1 MDLSEIGRQFG
12 LNEAQTRAAVEA
24 LTPVVAAGMRRN
36 GGAGGGLND
45 IIKSI
50 TQGGAPEETGAATSQ
65 GNDILGEIFGS
76 KEVSRGVANELSAT
90 SGIGA
95 SILKKMLPIIAS
107 IVMAQVAKQMGSR
120 GGSSGGGLGDILG
133 DILGGGSS
141 APQPRQTA
149 PQPKSTGGI
158 EDILKDI
165 LGGGGGAPTQT
176 APRSSPRSG
185 NAADDLLKS
194 VEESLR
200 RR

>member
-36 GGAGGGLND
+36 GPSAGGLED
-45 IIKSI
+45 IIRSI
-50 TQGGAPEETGAATSQ
+50 TQGGAPEETDAATSQ
-65 GNDILGEIFGS
+65 GNDILGQIFGS
-76 KEVSRGVANELSAT
+76 KEVSRGVANELSAS
-90 SGIGA
+90 SGIGS

-133 DILGGGSS
+133 DILGGGRS
-141 APQPRQTA
+141 PA

-158 EDILKDI
+158 EDILTDI
-165 LGGGGGAPTQT
+165 LGGGGGAA
-176 APRSSPRSG
+176 APRSTPRSG
-185 NAADDLLKS
+185 NAADDLLRS

>member
-12 LNEAQTRAAVEA
+12 LDEEQTRAAVEA

-36 GGAGGGLND
+36 GGVGGGLND

-50 TQGGAPEETGAATSQ
+50 TQGGAPEETDAATSQ

-133 DILGGGSS
+133 DILGGGS
-141 APQPRQTA
+141 APQPRRTA
-149 PQPKSTGGI
+149 PQPKPTGGI

-165 LGGGGGAPTQT
+165 LGGGGGAA
-176 APRSSPRSG
+176 APRSNPRSG
-185 NAADDLLKS
+185 NAADDLLNS

>member
-36 GGAGGGLND
+36 GPSAGGLED
-45 IIKSI
+45 IIRSI
-50 TQGGAPEETGAATSQ
+50 TQGGAPDEPDAATNQ

-76 KEVSRGVANELSAT
+76 KEVSRGVANELSAS

-133 DILGGGSS
+133 DILGGGS

-165 LGGGGGAPTQT
+165 LGGGGGTA
-176 APRSSPRSG
+176 APRSAPRSG
-185 NAADDLLKS
+185 NAADDLLRS

>member
-36 GGAGGGLND
+36 GPSAGGLDD
-45 IIKSI
+45 IIRSI
-50 TQGGAPEETGAATSQ
+50 TQGGAAEEPEAAISQ
-65 GNDILGEIFGS
+65 GNDILGQIFGS
-76 KEVSRGVANELSAT
+76 KEVSRGVANELSAS

-120 GGSSGGGLGDILG
+120 GGSAGGGLGDILG
-133 DILGGGSS
+133 DILGGGRSS
-141 APQPRQTA
+141 A

-165 LGGGGGAPTQT
+165 LSGGGGGTA
-176 APRSSPRSG
+176 APRSAPRSG
-185 NAADDLLKS
+185 NAADDLLRS

-200 RR
+200 KR

>member
-76 KEVSRGVANELSAT
+76 KEVSRGVANELSAS

-133 DILGGGSS
+133 DILGGGRS
-141 APQPRQTA
+141 PA

-165 LGGGGGAPTQT
+165 LGGGGGGPA
-176 APRSSPRSG
+176 APRSNPRSG
-185 NAADDLLKS
+185 NAADDLLRS

>member
-36 GGAGGGLND
+36 GPSAGGLED
-45 IIKSI
+45 IIRSI
-50 TQGGAPEETGAATSQ
+50 TQGGAPEETDAATSQ
-65 GNDILGEIFGS
+65 GNDILGQIFGS
-76 KEVSRGVANELSAT
+76 KEVSRGVANELSAS
-90 SGIGA
+90 SGIGS

-133 DILGGGSS
+133 DILGGGRN
-141 APQPRQTA
+141 PA

-158 EDILKDI
+158 EDILTDI
-165 LGGGGGAPTQT
+165 LGGGGGAA
-176 APRSSPRSG
+176 APRSTPRSG
-185 NAADDLLKS
+185 NAADDLLRS

>member
-50 TQGGAPEETGAATSQ
+50 TQGGATEETDAVTSQ

-76 KEVSRGVANELSAT
+76 KDVSRGVASELSAS

-120 GGSSGGGLGDILG
+120 GSSSGGGLGDILG

-141 APQPRQTA
+141 

-165 LGGGGGAPTQT
+165 LGGGGAP
-176 APRSSPRSG
+176 APRSSPRNG
-185 NAADDLLKS
+185 NAADDLLRS

>member
-12 LNEAQTRAAVEA
+12 LNEEQTRAAVEA

-50 TQGGAPEETGAATSQ
+50 TQGGAPDETDAATSQ

-133 DILGGGSS
+133 DILGGGGGS
-141 APQPRQTA
+141 A

-165 LGGGGGAPTQT
+165 LGGGSAT
-176 APRSSPRSG
+176 APRSNSRTG
-185 NAADDLLKS
+185 NAADDLLRS

>member
-36 GGAGGGLND
+36 GPSAGGLED
-45 IIKSI
+45 IIRSI
-50 TQGGAPEETGAATSQ
+50 TQGGAPEETDAATSQ
-65 GNDILGEIFGS
+65 GNDILGQIFGS
-76 KEVSRGVANELSAT
+76 KEVSRGVANELSAS
-90 SGIGA
+90 SGIGS

-133 DILGGGSS
+133 DILGGSRN
-141 APQPRQTA
+141 PA

-165 LGGGGGAPTQT
+165 LGGGSGGTA

-185 NAADDLLKS
+185 NAADDLLRS

>member
-1 MDLSEIGRQFG
+1 
-12 LNEAQTRAAVEA
+12 VEA

-36 GGAGGGLND
+36 GPSAGGLED
-45 IIKSI
+45 IIRSI
-50 TQGGAPEETGAATSQ
+50 TQGGAPEETDAATSQ
-65 GNDILGEIFGS
+65 GNDILGQIFGS

-90 SGIGA
+90 SGIGS

-133 DILGGGSS
+133 DILGGSRN
-141 APQPRQTA
+141 PA

-165 LGGGGGAPTQT
+165 LGGGSGGTA

-185 NAADDLLKS
+185 NAADDLLRS

>member
-36 GGAGGGLND
+36 GPSAGGIED
-45 IIKSI
+45 IIRSI
-50 TQGGAPEETGAATSQ
+50 TQGGAPEETDAATSQ
-65 GNDILGEIFGS
+65 GNDILGQIFGS

-90 SGIGA
+90 SGIGS

-107 IVMAQVAKQMGSR
+107 IVMAQVAKQIGSR

-133 DILGGGSS
+133 DILGGGRS
-141 APQPRQTA
+141 PA

-165 LGGGGGAPTQT
+165 LGGGSGGTA

-185 NAADDLLKS
+185 NAADDLLRS

>member
-36 GGAGGGLND
+36 GPSAGGLED
-45 IIKSI
+45 IIRSI
-50 TQGGAPEETGAATSQ
+50 TQGGAPEETDAATSQ
-65 GNDILGEIFGS
+65 GNDILGQIFGS

-90 SGIGA
+90 SGIGS

-133 DILGGGSS
+133 DILGGGRS
-141 APQPRQTA
+141 PA

-165 LGGGGGAPTQT
+165 LGGGGGGTA
-176 APRSSPRSG
+176 APRSAPRSG
-185 NAADDLLKS
+185 NAADDLLRS

>member
-12 LNEAQTRAAVEA
+12 LNEEQARAAVEA

-50 TQGGAPEETGAATSQ
+50 TQSGAPEETDAATSQ
-65 GNDILGEIFGS
+65 GNDILGQIFGS

-90 SGIGA
+90 SGIGS

-133 DILGGGSS
+133 DILGGGS

-165 LGGGGGAPTQT
+165 LGGGGSGAPTQS
-176 APRSSPRSG
+176 APRSSPRSS
-185 NAADDLLKS
+185 NAADDLLRS

>member
-12 LNEAQTRAAVEA
+12 LDEAQTRAAVEA

-45 IIKSI
+45 IIRSI
-50 TQGGAPEETGAATSQ
+50 TQGGAPEETDAATSQ
-65 GNDILGEIFGS
+65 GNDILGQIFGS
-76 KEVSRGVANELSAT
+76 KEVSRGVANELSAS
-90 SGIGA
+90 SGIGS

-133 DILGGGSS
+133 DILGGGGS
-141 APQPRQTA
+141 APQPRQRA

-165 LGGGGGAPTQT
+165 LGGGGGAA
-176 APRSSPRSG
+176 APRSRPRSG
-185 NAADDLLKS
+185 NAADDLLNS

>member
-50 TQGGAPEETGAATSQ
+50 TQGGAPEETDAATSQ

-76 KEVSRGVANELSAT
+76 KEVSRGVANELSAS

-133 DILGGGSS
+133 DILGGGS
-141 APQPRQTA
+141 APQPRQPA
-149 PQPKSTGGI
+149 PQPKPAGGI

-165 LGGGGGAPTQT
+165 LGGGGAA
-176 APRSSPRSG
+176 APRTSPRSG
-185 NAADDLLKS
+185 NAAEDLLKS

>member
-12 LNEAQTRAAVEA
+12 LNEEQTRAAVEA

-45 IIKSI
+45 IIRSI
-50 TQGGAPEETGAATSQ
+50 TQGGAPDETGAATSQ
-65 GNDILGEIFGS
+65 GNDILGQIFGS

-133 DILGGGSS
+133 DILGGGGGS
-141 APQPRQTA
+141 A

-165 LGGGGGAPTQT
+165 LGGGGGTP
-176 APRSSPRSG
+176 APRSSRSG
-185 NAADDLLKS
+185 NAADDLLNS

>member
-24 LTPVVAAGMRRN
+24 LTPVVAAGMRRS

-45 IIKSI
+45 IIRSI
-50 TQGGAPEETGAATSQ
+50 TQGGAPEETDAATSQ

-76 KEVSRGVANELSAT
+76 KEVSRGVANELSAS

-133 DILGGGSS
+133 DILGGGGGS

-165 LGGGGGAPTQT
+165 LGGGGGTV
-176 APRSSPRSG
+176 APRSNPRSG
-185 NAADDLLKS
+185 NAAEDLLNS

>member
-12 LNEAQTRAAVEA
+12 LNEEQTRAAVEA

-45 IIKSI
+45 IIRSI

-76 KEVSRGVANELSAT
+76 KEVSRGVANELSAS

-120 GGSSGGGLGDILG
+120 GGTSGGGLGDILG
-133 DILGGGSS
+133 DILGGGSA

-149 PQPKSTGGI
+149 PKPKSTGGI

-165 LGGGGGAPTQT
+165 LGGGGATTQT
-176 APRSSPRSG
+176 APRTSPRSG
-185 NAADDLLKS
+185 NAADDLLRS

>member
-36 GGAGGGLND
+36 GPSAGGLED
-45 IIKSI
+45 IIRSI
-50 TQGGAPEETGAATSQ
+50 TQGGAPEETDAATSQ
-65 GNDILGEIFGS
+65 GNDILGQIFGS
-76 KEVSRGVANELSAT
+76 KEVSRGVANELSAS
-90 SGIGA
+90 SGIGS

-107 IVMAQVAKQMGSR
+107 IVMAQVAKQIGSR

-133 DILGGGSS
+133 DILGGGRS
-141 APQPRQTA
+141 PA

-158 EDILKDI
+158 EDILKGI
-165 LGGGGGAPTQT
+165 LGGGSGGTA

-185 NAADDLLKS
+185 NAADDLLRS

>member
-12 LNEAQTRAAVEA
+12 LSDEQTRAAVEA
-24 LTPVVAAGMRRN
+24 LTPVVAAGMRRS
-36 GGAGGGLND
+36 GGAGGGLGD

-50 TQGGAPEETGAATSQ
+50 TQGGAPEETDAATSQ
-65 GNDILGEIFGS
+65 GNDILGQIFGS
-76 KEVSRGVANELSAT
+76 KEVSRGVATELSAT

-133 DILGGGSS
+133 DILGGGGGS
-141 APQPRQTA
+141 A

-165 LGGGGGAPTQT
+165 LGGGGGAT
-176 APRSSPRSG
+176 APRSG
-185 NAADDLLKS
+185 NAADDLLRS

>member
-36 GGAGGGLND
+36 GPSAGGLED
-45 IIKSI
+45 IIRSI
-50 TQGGAPEETGAATSQ
+50 TQGGAPEETDAATSQ
-65 GNDILGEIFGS
+65 GNDILGQIFGS

-90 SGIGA
+90 SGIGS

-120 GGSSGGGLGDILG
+120 GGSPGGGLGDILG
-133 DILGGGSS
+133 DILGGGRS
-141 APQPRQTA
+141 PA

-165 LGGGGGAPTQT
+165 LGGGSGGTA
-176 APRSSPRSG
+176 APRSAPRSG
-185 NAADDLLKS
+185 NAADDLLRS

>member
-36 GGAGGGLND
+36 GPSAGGLED
-45 IIKSI
+45 IIRSI
-50 TQGGAPEETGAATSQ
+50 TQGGAPEETDAATSQ
-65 GNDILGEIFGS
+65 GNDILGQIFGS
-76 KEVSRGVANELSAT
+76 KEVSRGVANELSAS
-90 SGIGA
+90 SGIGS

-107 IVMAQVAKQMGSR
+107 IVMAQVAKQIGSR

-133 DILGGGSS
+133 DILGGGRS
-141 APQPRQTA
+141 PA

-165 LGGGGGAPTQT
+165 LGGGSGGTA

-185 NAADDLLKS
+185 NAADDLLRS

>member
-36 GGAGGGLND
+36 GPSAGGLDD
-45 IIKSI
+45 IIRSI
-50 TQGGAPEETGAATSQ
+50 TQGGAPEETDAATSQ
-65 GNDILGEIFGS
+65 GNDILGQIFGS

-90 SGIGA
+90 SGIGS

-133 DILGGGSS
+133 DILGGGRS
-141 APQPRQTA
+141 PA

-165 LGGGGGAPTQT
+165 LGGGSGGTA
-176 APRSSPRSG
+176 APRSAPRSG
-185 NAADDLLKS
+185 NAADDLLRS

>member
-12 LNEAQTRAAVEA
+12 LDEAQTRAAVEA

-36 GGAGGGLND
+36 GPSAGGLED
-45 IIKSI
+45 IIRSM
-50 TQGGAPEETGAATSQ
+50 TQGGAPEETEAATSQ
-65 GNDILGEIFGS
+65 GNDILGQIFGS

-90 SGIGA
+90 SGIGS

-133 DILGGGSS
+133 DILGGGS
-141 APQPRQTA
+141 PA
-149 PQPKSTGGI
+149 PQPKQRVPQPTSTGGI

-165 LGGGGGAPTQT
+165 LGGGGGTA
-176 APRSSPRSG
+176 APRSAPRSG
-185 NAADDLLKS
+185 NAADDLLRS

>member
-12 LNEAQTRAAVEA
+12 LNEAQPRAAVEA

-36 GGAGGGLND
+36 GPSAGGLED
-45 IIKSI
+45 IIRSI
-50 TQGGAPEETGAATSQ
+50 TQGGAPEETDAATSQ
-65 GNDILGEIFGS
+65 GNDILGQIFGS
-76 KEVSRGVANELSAT
+76 KEVSRGVANELSAS
-90 SGIGA
+90 SGIGS

-107 IVMAQVAKQMGSR
+107 IVMAQVAKQIGSR

-133 DILGGGSS
+133 DILGGGRS
-141 APQPRQTA
+141 PA

-158 EDILKDI
+158 EDILKGI
-165 LGGGGGAPTQT
+165 LGGGSGGTA

-185 NAADDLLKS
+185 NAADDLLRS

>member
-50 TQGGAPEETGAATSQ
+50 TQGGAPEETDAATSQ

-107 IVMAQVAKQMGSR
+107 IVMAQVAKQMGSGAR
-120 GGSSGGGLGDILG
+120 VGTSGGGLGDILG
-133 DILGGGSS
+133 DILGGGS
-141 APQPRQTA
+141 APQPRQTV
-149 PQPKSTGGI
+149 PHPKSTGGI

-165 LGGGGGAPTQT
+165 LGGGGSTQT
-176 APRSSPRSG
+176 APRSG

>member
-36 GGAGGGLND
+36 GPSAGGLED
-45 IIKSI
+45 IIRSI
-50 TQGGAPEETGAATSQ
+50 TQGGAPEETEAATSQ
-65 GNDILGEIFGS
+65 GNDILGQIFGS
-76 KEVSRGVANELSAT
+76 KEVSRGVANELSAS
-90 SGIGA
+90 SGIGS

-133 DILGGGSS
+133 DILGGGRS
-141 APQPRQTA
+141 PA

-165 LGGGGGAPTQT
+165 LGGGGGGTA
-176 APRSSPRSG
+176 APRSAPRSG
-185 NAADDLLKS
+185 NAADDLLRS

>member
-12 LNEAQTRAAVEA
+12 LNEEQTRAAVEA

-45 IIKSI
+45 IIRSI
-50 TQGGAPEETGAATSQ
+50 TQGGAPDETDAATSQ
-65 GNDILGEIFGS
+65 GNDILGQIFGS

-120 GGSSGGGLGDILG
+120 GGASGGGLGDILG
-133 DILGGGSS
+133 DILGGGGS
-141 APQPRQTA
+141 A

-165 LGGGGGAPTQT
+165 LGGGAP
-176 APRSSPRSG
+176 APRSNPRSG
-185 NAADDLLKS
+185 NAADDLLNS